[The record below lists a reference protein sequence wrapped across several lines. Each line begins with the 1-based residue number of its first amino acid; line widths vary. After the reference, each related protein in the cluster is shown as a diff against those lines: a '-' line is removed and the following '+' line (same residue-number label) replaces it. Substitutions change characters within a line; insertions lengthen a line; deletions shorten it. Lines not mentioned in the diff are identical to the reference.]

1 MNRKSKKKKKPQR
14 KQVFATEVNC
24 TTQFCTEHKKI
35 CRVSECVCERGKN
48 ERETEK
54 GERKGGRDREEMEE
68 ERDRDLVI

>member
-1 MNRKSKKKKKPQR
+1 MNRKSKKKKNPQR

-48 ERETEK
+48 EREKREK
-54 GERKGGRDREEMEE
+54 EGEKEGEIERRWKKREIE
-68 ERDRDLVI
+68 I